1 MKQHWVNG
9 PGLLGERRTSVFT
22 HTEYSPDM
30 PRTLPVQIPLVKKC
44 PAAQGVGGGGSQD
57 PSHPTVHASAWVNIK
72 PTLGT
77 RCYRCRVSL
86 YGVGE

>member
-30 PRTLPVQIPLVKKC
+30 PRTLLVQIQLVKKC
-44 PAAQGVGGGGSQD
+44 PAAQGVGGGGGQD
-57 PSHPTVHASAWVNIK
+57 PSHPTVPLCGSTLNQHWVLVA
-72 PTLGT
+72 TDAGCLCT
-77 RCYRCRVSL
+77 V
-86 YGVGE
+86 